1 MAISSPITA
10 EGRAAIIENSNSG
23 YLRLPATR
31 RITQIGTFNFRT
43 TRQPYADQCSLSFAP
58 GYSVTL
64 PMPKSFE

>member
-31 RITQIGTFNFRT
+31 RITQMATWCINAGWLSMANE
-43 TRQPYADQCSLSFAP
+43 QP
-58 GYSVTL
+58 GSVGMNPL
-64 PMPKSFE
+64 RCC